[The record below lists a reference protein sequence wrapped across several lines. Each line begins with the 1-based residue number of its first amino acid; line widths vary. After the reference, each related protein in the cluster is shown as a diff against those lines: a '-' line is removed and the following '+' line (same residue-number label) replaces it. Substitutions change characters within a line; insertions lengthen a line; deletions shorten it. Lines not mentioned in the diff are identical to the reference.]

1 MVELEKECDALAS
14 AYREIDRLRAGV
26 VDLKAI
32 IRSLEAQKTMALT
45 HGTVP
50 QNSTQVLDFIGV
62 RHEDHVC
69 SCHSVSVA
77 ALPSVQDIDS
87 VSII

>member
-1 MVELEKECDALAS
+1 MQALNKDCEALTA

-26 VDLKAI
+26 VDLKAV
-32 IRSLEAQKTMALT
+32 IRTLEAQKSMALD

-50 QNSTQVLDFIGV
+50 QNSTQVLDFIGDTHL
-62 RHEDHVC
+62 RHQHF
-69 SCHSVSVA
+69 CHSDTVGN
-77 ALPSVQDIDS
+77 LTPQQDIDT